1 MKNFFAN
8 LSHPTKITLITCS
21 SFVILTMPILIF
33 LMLCPIQE
41 SSSANNVN
49 DSLVVTVASTEET
62 QITSETTASAV
73 STKFERKTTDAN
85 RVITETITT
94 AKTYGTQAVYEDD
107 DTYNNYGSYDDDT
120 DNSYQPAVTTRAYYN
135 NNTSNATKP
144 RYTTPAATQPPAP
157 NAPVVTQAPV
167 VTAAPSVPEETIPA
181 PDDGFYD

>member
-21 SFVILTMPILIF
+21 SFVILTMLILIF

-85 RVITETITT
+85 RVTTETITT

-107 DTYNNYGSYDDDT
+107 DTHNNYGSYDDDT

-144 RYTTPAATQPPAP
+144 RYTTPAATQPPAT